1 MPPTNVMA
9 AEDTATENDPVA
21 NLTGRAMRLLA
32 AREHSVEELRR
43 KLRHCRSRD
52 RAGRRVRN
60 TVDGDTLEAVLGALQ
75 RGGLLSDVRFAEA
88 FVHSRIERGQGPAKI
103 RAGLRE
109 RGVAGELVDDALDFE
124 PDFWRERAGRGA
136 RETLWGGPARGSRR
150 LGEAGA
156 IPCGTRLCRRDRVSN
171 AGRAAR
177 IIRAPLPT

>member
-1 MPPTNVMA
+1 MA
-9 AEDTATENDPVA
+9 AADTATEDHAVA
-21 NLTGRAMRLLA
+21 DLTGRAMRLLA

-109 RGVAGELVDDALDFE
+109 RGIAKELVDEALDFA
-124 PDFWRERAGRGA
+124 PAFWRERAERVHVKRFGDAPPADRSDWAKRA
-136 RETLWGGPARGSRR
+136 RFLAARGFAAEVVYRT
-150 LGEAGA
+150 LGEQ
-156 IPCGTRLCRRDRVSN
+156 PV
-171 AGRAAR
+171 
-177 IIRAPLPT
+177 